1 MYVLDSTDIQGTD
14 DPQIR
19 GDGES
24 PKRKVRLDPF
34 LLDQYEVSN
43 LAYAAF
49 VLATGFVTESE
60 RFGWSFVFH
69 SAIADE
75 VSRFIYKMYR

>member
-1 MYVLDSTDIQGTD
+1 MLNHYIGTD
-14 DPQIR
+14 DPIIR

-24 PKRKVRLDPF
+24 PKRRVRLDPF

-43 LAYAAF
+43 QAFAAF
-49 VLATGFVTESE
+49 VLDTGFVTESE

-75 VSRFIYKMYR
+75 VTIYI